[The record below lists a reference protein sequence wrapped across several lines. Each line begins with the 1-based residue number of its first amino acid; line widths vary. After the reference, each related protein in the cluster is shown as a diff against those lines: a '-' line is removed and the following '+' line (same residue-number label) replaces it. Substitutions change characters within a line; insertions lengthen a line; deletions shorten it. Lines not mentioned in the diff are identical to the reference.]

1 MLRSHQNDDGA
12 ALFGLIIKT
21 NVAYLPLKR
30 LFFYPVF
37 FYNINNV
44 IIFNIFR
51 QVRHNGFRCFNCKT
65 LSKYR
70 NFFYYFDTLIIYGM
84 FYRFGLID
92 VPDEVKEN
100 MRKNDRS
107 NKKQKKHQKI

>member
-1 MLRSHQNDDGA
+1 MLSFLTYFVKLGITDLGA
-12 ALFGLIIKT
+12 LT
-21 NVAYLPLKR
+21 V
-30 LFFYPVF
+30 
-37 FYNINNV
+37 
-44 IIFNIFR
+44 
-51 QVRHNGFRCFNCKT
+51 T
-65 LSKYR
+65 KYR

>member
-1 MLRSHQNDDGA
+1 MS
-12 ALFGLIIKT
+12 LIFH
-21 NVAYLPLKR
+21 LSDF
-30 LFFYPVF
+30 LFFPVF

-51 QVRHNGFRCFNCKT
+51 QVRHNGFRCFNCKN

-70 NFFYYFDTLIIYGM
+70 NFFYCFDTLIIYGM

-92 VPDEVKEN
+92 VPDEIKEN

>member
-1 MLRSHQNDDGA
+1 MS
-12 ALFGLIIKT
+12 LIFHLSDI
-21 NVAYLPLKR
+21 L
-30 LFFYPVF
+30 FYPVF
-37 FYNINNV
+37 FYNICNV

-51 QVRHNGFRCFNCKT
+51 QVGYNGFRCFNCKT

-70 NFFYYFDTLIIYGM
+70 NLFYYFDTLIIYGM

>member
-1 MLRSHQNDDGA
+1 MLSFLTYFVKLGITDLGALTVKLYQNIA
-12 ALFGLIIKT
+12 T
-21 NVAYLPLKR
+21 
-30 LFFYPVF
+30 
-37 FYNINNV
+37 
-44 IIFNIFR
+44 
-51 QVRHNGFRCFNCKT
+51 
-65 LSKYR
+65 
-70 NFFYYFDTLIIYGM
+70 FFYYFDTLIIYGM